1 MTARRRAT
9 NAGPAGSG
17 DQPSRRSQIPSWL
30 PYAAAA
36 LMGVWLLQAL
46 VAPLL
51 PRAAELPYS
60 EFKVKLAAGQIT
72 DVTLGTPIEG
82 VMKNPAGQTPGQ
94 ATTRFATLPP
104 PDGDPDLIR
113 ELGAAHV
120 TYRAKT
126 PPSPIATFIL
136 SWVLP
141 LVVLMGLWSL
151 AGRSLAAR
159 TGAAGGG
166 IFGVGKSKAT
176 EVKPEEVGVTFKDVG
191 GADEAIA
198 ELREIIQFLK
208 TPQRFAKLGG
218 RIPKG
223 VLLVGPPGT
232 GKTLIAKATA
242 GEAGVRFFETSGS
255 EFVEMFVGVGA
266 ARVRDL
272 FEQARAAAPA
282 IVFIDEIDAIGQSRG
297 GGARLMTND
306 EREQTLNQLLAEID
320 GFNTGAENPVIIM
333 AATNRPEILDPALL
347 RAGRFDRQVVLGNP
361 DLIGRLQILKI
372 HSRRVTLAPDFDLER
387 AARITPG
394 FSGADLANVI
404 NEAALLAARRQSAGV
419 TFADFEAAIERVL
432 GGLEQRSRVMNP
444 KERETVA
451 YHECGHAIV
460 ASLVPTGDP
469 VSKIS
474 IIPRSRGSLGYTMQ
488 MPKEDRYLLSLEEL
502 EDQIAVMMG
511 GRAAE
516 QVMLGTISTGAV
528 DDIQRATQLARR
540 MVTEFGM
547 SEKLG
552 SVRYAG
558 QRLQYLG
565 AAVAEGSDASAATH
579 ETIDAEVRRIVGEQF
594 ERAATLVAAHRDAL
608 SRSRP
613 SCCKP
618 RASTAAPCARRCR
631 AQAMPSRHE
640 RRKRPS
646 RLAPSIDAAR
656 PRAACATAAFAR
668 ASRRA
673 APARRDGGTWRCRDR
688 GSPASRPPHL
698 RTARSSGEPAT
709 RRPARATSRAGP
721 ARLRESP
728 RAGCRARCAAGRAR
742 APAPRPSARDREVAS
757 PGASGSIVRS

>member
-1 MTARRRAT
+1 MPASRFRQPLPAQRRAT
-9 NAGPAGSG
+9 RAGTTGSDNQTNRTG
-17 DQPSRRSQIPSWL
+17 AIPRWL
-30 PYAAAA
+30 PYAAAVVMA
-36 LMGVWLLQAL
+36 AWLLQAV

-51 PRAAELPYS
+51 PRPAEIPYS
-60 EFKVKLAAGQIT
+60 EFKVKLAEGQIA
-72 DVTLGTPIEG
+72 DVVLGSPIEG
-82 VMKNPAGQTPGQ
+82 TMKNAEGQTPGQ
-94 ATTRFATLPP
+94 ATTAFVTMPP
-104 PDGDPDLIR
+104 PDGDPDLIK

-120 TYRAKT
+120 SYRAKT
-126 PPSPIATFIL
+126 PPSPIVTFIL

-141 LVVLMGLWSL
+141 LVVMMGLWSL

-159 TGAAGGG
+159 TGGGMLGGG

-191 GADEAIA
+191 GADESII
-198 ELREIIQFLK
+198 ELREIIEFLK
-208 TPQRFAKLGG
+208 APQRFAKLGG

-255 EFVEMFVGVGA
+255 EFIEMFVGVGA

-272 FEQARAAAPA
+272 FEQAQAAAPA

-297 GGARLMTND
+297 GGVRLMTND

-361 DLIGRLQILKI
+361 DLVGRLQILKI
-372 HSRRVTLAPDFDLER
+372 HSRRITLAPDFDLDR
-387 AARITPG
+387 AARVTPG

-404 NEAALLAARRQSAGV
+404 NEAALLAARRQGAGV

-444 KERETVA
+444 NERQTVA
-451 YHECGHAIV
+451 YHECGHALV

-474 IIPRSRGSLGYTMQ
+474 IIPRSRGSLGYTIQ
-488 MPKEDRYLLSLEEL
+488 MPKEDRYLLSIEEL

-516 QVMLGTISTGAV
+516 QVMVGTFSTGAV

-565 AAVAEGSDASAATH
+565 TAVAEGSDASAATH

-608 SRSRP
+608 SQLSAELLKAE
-613 SCCKP
+613 SLDG
-618 RASTAAPCARRCR
+618 TAVREAL
-631 AQAMPSRHE
+631 SG
-640 RRKRPS
+640 
-646 RLAPSIDAAR
+646 AAH
-656 PRAACATAAFAR
+656 AT
-668 ASRRA
+668 
-673 APARRDGGTWRCRDR
+673 
-688 GSPASRPPHL
+688 
-698 RTARSSGEPAT
+698 
-709 RRPARATSRAGP
+709 
-721 ARLRESP
+721 
-728 RAGCRARCAAGRAR
+728 
-742 APAPRPSARDREVAS
+742 V
-757 PGASGSIVRS
+757 

>member
-1 MTARRRAT
+1 
-9 NAGPAGSG
+9 
-17 DQPSRRSQIPSWL
+17 
-30 PYAAAA
+30 
-36 LMGVWLLQAL
+36 MGVWLLQTA
-46 VAPLL
+46 VVPLL
-51 PRAAELPYS
+51 PRAAEIPYS
-60 EFKVKLAAGQIT
+60 EFRAKLAEGQIV

-82 VMKNPAGQTPGQ
+82 EMKNPAGQKPEQ
-94 ATTRFATLPP
+94 ATTLFTTLPP
-104 PDGDPDLIR
+104 PDGDPDLIK

-126 PPSPIATFIL
+126 PPSPVTGFIL

-141 LVVLMGLWSL
+141 LVVMMGFWSI
-151 AGRSLAAR
+151 AGHSLAAR
-159 TGAAGGG
+159 AGGGMSGGG

-176 EVKPEEVGVTFKDVG
+176 EVRPEQVGVTFKDVG

-198 ELREIIQFLK
+198 ELREIIEFLK
-208 TPQRFAKLGG
+208 APQRFAKLGG

-297 GGARLMTND
+297 GGVRLMTND

-320 GFNTGAENPVIIM
+320 GFTTGAENPVIIM

-361 DLIGRLQILKI
+361 DLTGRLQILRI
-372 HSRRVTLAPDFDLER
+372 HSRRVTLAPDFDLDR
-387 AARITPG
+387 AARLTPG

-404 NEAALLAARRQSAGV
+404 NEAALLAARRQGAGV

-488 MPKEDRYLLSLEEL
+488 MPREDRYLLSREEL
-502 EDQIAVMMG
+502 EDQIAVMMA

-516 QVMLGTISTGAV
+516 QVMLGTVSTGAV
-528 DDIQRATQLARR
+528 DDIQRATQLAKR

-565 AAVAEGSDASAATH
+565 GAVAEGSDASAATQ

-594 ERAATLVAAHRDAL
+594 ERAATLAAAHRDAL
-608 SRSRP
+608 SRL
-613 SCCKP
+613 
-618 RASTAAPCARRCR
+618 AAELLNAESLDGS
-631 AQAMPSRHE
+631 AM
-640 RRKRPS
+640 
-646 RLAPSIDAAR
+646 
-656 PRAACATAAFAR
+656 RAAL
-668 ASRRA
+668 ASA
-673 APARRDGGTWRCRDR
+673 GQEI
-688 GSPASRPPHL
+688 AS
-698 RTARSSGEPAT
+698 
-709 RRPARATSRAGP
+709 
-721 ARLRESP
+721 
-728 RAGCRARCAAGRAR
+728 
-742 APAPRPSARDREVAS
+742 
-757 PGASGSIVRS
+757 

>member
-1 MTARRRAT
+1 MSRSRLRQPASAHRRAT
-9 NAGPAGSG
+9 SGGPGGADG
-17 DQPSRRSQIPSWL
+17 QPSRKSQVPSWL
-30 PYAAAA
+30 PYAAAV
-36 LMGVWLLQAL
+36 LMGAWVLQVL
-46 VAPLL
+46 VVPLL
-51 PRAAELPYS
+51 PRAAEIPYS
-60 EFKVKLAAGQIT
+60 EFKAKLAEGQIL

-82 VMKNPAGQTPGQ
+82 VMKSPGGQQPEQ

-104 PDGDPDLIR
+104 LEGDSDLIR

-120 TYRAKT
+120 TYRAKA

-141 LVVLMGLWSL
+141 LAVMIGLWSL
-151 AGRSLAAR
+151 AGRSLLAR
-159 TGAAGGG
+159 TGGGMMGGG

-176 EVKPEEVGVTFKDVG
+176 EVKPEDVGVTFKDVG

-198 ELREIIQFLK
+198 ELREIIDFLK

-320 GFNTGAENPVIIM
+320 GFSTSAERPVIIM

-347 RAGRFDRQVVLGNP
+347 RAGRFDRQVALGNP
-361 DLIGRLQILKI
+361 DLTGRLQILKI
-372 HSRRVTLAPDFDLER
+372 HSRRVTLAPDFDLDR
-387 AARITPG
+387 AARLTPG

-404 NEAALLAARRQSAGV
+404 NEAALLAARRQSEGV

-444 KERETVA
+444 RERETVA
-451 YHECGHAIV
+451 YHECGHAVV

-488 MPKEDRYLLSLEEL
+488 MPREDRYLLSREEL
-502 EDQIAVMMG
+502 DDQIAVMMG

-516 QVMLGTISTGAV
+516 HVMLGTISTGAV
-528 DDIQRATQLARR
+528 DDIQRATHLARR
-540 MVTEFGM
+540 MVMEFGM

-565 AAVAEGSDASAATH
+565 APMAEGSDASAATH
-579 ETIDAEVRRIVGEQF
+579 ETIDAEVRRIVGQQY
-594 ERAATLVAAHRDAL
+594 ERAIALVTAHRDAL
-608 SRSRP
+608 G
-613 SCCKP
+613 
-618 RASTAAPCARRCR
+618 
-631 AQAMPSRHE
+631 
-640 RRKRPS
+640 
-646 RLAPSIDAAR
+646 RLSAELLNAESLDGSAV
-656 PRAACATAAFAR
+656 RAAL
-668 ASRRA
+668 SN
-673 APARRDGGTWRCRDR
+673 
-688 GSPASRPPHL
+688 
-698 RTARSSGEPAT
+698 AT
-709 RRPARATSRAGP
+709 RA
-721 ARLRESP
+721 
-728 RAGCRARCAAGRAR
+728 
-742 APAPRPSARDREVAS
+742 VAS
-757 PGASGSIVRS
+757 

>member
-1 MTARRRAT
+1 MPASPLRQPPHRRAT
-9 NAGPAGSG
+9 SAGRPGSD
-17 DQPSRRSQIPSWL
+17 DQSSRRSQIPSWL
-30 PYAAAA
+30 LYAGAA
-36 LMGVWLLQAL
+36 LIGVWLLQA
-46 VAPLL
+46 VAAPLL
-51 PRAAELPYS
+51 PHAAEIPYS

-82 VMKNPAGQTPGQ
+82 VMNSPEGQTAGR

-104 PDGDPDLIR
+104 PEGDPDLIR

-126 PPSPIATFIL
+126 PPSPIATFLL

-141 LVVLMGLWSL
+141 LVVMMGLWSL

-159 TGAAGGG
+159 TGGGMLGGG
-166 IFGVGKSKAT
+166 IFGVGRSKAT
-176 EVKPEEVGVTFKDVG
+176 EVKPEQVGVTFKDVG

-198 ELREIIQFLK
+198 ELREIIEFLK
-208 TPQRFAKLGG
+208 APQRFAKLGG

-297 GGARLMTND
+297 GGSRLMTND

-320 GFNTGAENPVIIM
+320 GFNTSAENPVIIM

-361 DLIGRLQILKI
+361 DLVGRLQILKI

-387 AARITPG
+387 AARVTPG

-404 NEAALLAARRQSAGV
+404 NEAALLAARRQGAGV

-488 MPKEDRYLLSLEEL
+488 MPKEDRYLLSIEEL
-502 EDQIAVMMG
+502 NDQIAVMMG

-516 QVMLGTISTGAV
+516 RVMLGTISTGAA

-558 QRLQYLG
+558 QQLQYLG
-565 AAVAEGSDASAATH
+565 SAVADGSDASAATR

-594 ERAATLVAAHRDAL
+594 ERATALVTAHRDVL
-608 SRSRP
+608 SQLSAELLKAE
-613 SCCKP
+613 SLDG
-618 RASTAAPCARRCR
+618 TAV
-631 AQAMPSRHE
+631 
-640 RRKRPS
+640 
-646 RLAPSIDAAR
+646 
-656 PRAACATAAFAR
+656 RAAV
-668 ASRRA
+668 SN
-673 APARRDGGTWRCRDR
+673 
-688 GSPASRPPHL
+688 
-698 RTARSSGEPAT
+698 
-709 RRPARATSRAGP
+709 AGH
-721 ARLRESP
+721 A
-728 RAGCRARCAAGRAR
+728 
-742 APAPRPSARDREVAS
+742 VAS
-757 PGASGSIVRS
+757 

>member
-1 MTARRRAT
+1 VSSVAY
-9 NAGPAGSG
+9 
-17 DQPSRRSQIPSWL
+17 L
-30 PYAAAA
+30 AAAVIS
-36 LMGVWLLQAL
+36 VWLLQSV
-46 VAPLL
+46 VAPLF
-51 PRAAELPYS
+51 PRPTEIPYS
-60 EFKVKLAAGQIT
+60 DFKAQLAAGHIT

-82 VMKNPAGQTPGQ
+82 LMTSADAQAPAQTP
-94 ATTRFATLPP
+94 FATLPP
-104 PDGDPDLIR
+104 PDGDPDLLK

-126 PPSPIATFIL
+126 PPSPISTFIV
-136 SWVLP
+136 SWLLP
-141 LVVLMGLWSL
+141 FMFLMGLWSF
-151 AGRSLAAR
+151 ASRNLAAR
-159 TGAAGGG
+159 TGGGMLGGG

-198 ELREIIQFLK
+198 ELREIIEFLK
-208 TPQRFAKLGG
+208 SPQRFATLGG

-297 GGARLMTND
+297 GGVRLMTND

-320 GFNTGAENPVIIM
+320 GFSTTAEKPVIIM

-361 DLIGRLQILKI
+361 DLKGRLQILEI
-372 HSRRVTLAPDFDLER
+372 HSRRITLAPDFDLDR

-394 FSGADLANVI
+394 FSGADLTNVI
-404 NEAALLAARRQSAGV
+404 NEAALLAARRQGVGV
-419 TFADFEAAIERVL
+419 TFADFEAAIERVV
-432 GGLEQRSRVMNP
+432 GGLEQRTRVMNP

-451 YHECGHAIV
+451 YHECGHAFV

-488 MPKEDRYLLSLEEL
+488 MPKEDRYLLSIEEL

-516 QVMLGTISTGAV
+516 QVMLNTISTGAV
-528 DDIQRATQLARR
+528 DDIQRATQLAKR

-547 SEKLG
+547 SDALG

-565 AAVAEGSDASAATH
+565 GAVAEGSDASAATH

-594 ERAATLVAAHRDAL
+594 ERATALLAVHRDAL
-608 SRSRP
+608 SQLSAELLKAE
-613 SCCKP
+613 SLDGS
-618 RASTAAPCARRCR
+618 AV
-631 AQAMPSRHE
+631 
-640 RRKRPS
+640 
-646 RLAPSIDAAR
+646 
-656 PRAACATAAFAR
+656 RAA
-668 ASRRA
+668 
-673 APARRDGGTWRCRDR
+673 
-688 GSPASRPPHL
+688 L
-698 RTARSSGEPAT
+698 SS
-709 RRPARATSRAGP
+709 
-721 ARLRESP
+721 
-728 RAGCRARCAAGRAR
+728 AGRG
-742 APAPRPSARDREVAS
+742 VAS
-757 PGASGSIVRS
+757 MNLEAVPGA

>member
-1 MTARRRAT
+1 MPASRLRQPPQRRAT
-9 NAGPAGSG
+9 SAGPTGSD
-17 DQPSRRSQIPSWL
+17 DQPSRKSQITSWL
-30 PYAAAA
+30 PYAAVA
-36 LMGVWLLQAL
+36 LIGVWLVQGV

-51 PRAAELPYS
+51 PRAAEIPYS
-60 EFKVKLAAGQIT
+60 EFKMKLAAGQVT

-82 VMKNPAGQTPGQ
+82 VMKNPEGQTPGRP
-94 ATTRFATLPP
+94 TTRFATLPP

-141 LVVLMGLWSL
+141 LMVMMGLWSL

-159 TGAAGGG
+159 TGGGMLGGG

-191 GADEAIA
+191 GADEAIT
-198 ELREIIQFLK
+198 ELREIIEFLK
-208 TPQRFAKLGG
+208 APQRFAKLGG

-297 GGARLMTND
+297 GGVRLMTND

-320 GFNTGAENPVIIM
+320 GFNTSAENPVIIM

-387 AARITPG
+387 AARVTPG

-404 NEAALLAARRQSAGV
+404 NEAALLAARRQGAGV

-488 MPKEDRYLLSLEEL
+488 MPKEDRYLLSIEEL
-502 EDQIAVMMG
+502 EDRIAVMMG

-516 QVMLGTISTGAV
+516 QVMLGTISTGAA
-528 DDIQRATQLARR
+528 DDIQRATQLAKR

-558 QRLQYLG
+558 QQLQYLG
-565 AAVAEGSDASAATH
+565 TAVAEGSDASAATH

-594 ERAATLVAAHRDAL
+594 ERAETLVAAHRDVL
-608 SRSRP
+608 SQLSAELLKAE
-613 SCCKP
+613 SLDGN
-618 RASTAAPCARRCR
+618 AV
-631 AQAMPSRHE
+631 
-640 RRKRPS
+640 
-646 RLAPSIDAAR
+646 
-656 PRAACATAAFAR
+656 RAAVSNAAHA
-668 ASRRA
+668 
-673 APARRDGGTWRCRDR
+673 
-688 GSPASRPPHL
+688 
-698 RTARSSGEPAT
+698 
-709 RRPARATSRAGP
+709 
-721 ARLRESP
+721 
-728 RAGCRARCAAGRAR
+728 
-742 APAPRPSARDREVAS
+742 VAS
-757 PGASGSIVRS
+757 